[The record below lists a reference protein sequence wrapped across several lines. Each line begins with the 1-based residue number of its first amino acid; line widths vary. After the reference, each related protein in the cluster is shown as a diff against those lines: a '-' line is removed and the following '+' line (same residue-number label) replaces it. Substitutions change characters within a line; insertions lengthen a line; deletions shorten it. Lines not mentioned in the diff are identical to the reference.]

1 MKKLIYIIVAI
12 VVALLVGREFAPAKY
27 DSTFDVES
35 FSELPV
41 QVGGRIKPIDSV
53 ARNTLLILANRQKV
67 ITPEGEKLSPIEWF
81 MDLTMRPEV
90 ADTYR
95 VFKIEFPDD
104 LGLIGLKTEKNHE
117 DIGFFQSLLHLL
129 GFGEKQRH
137 YSFNDLQPYFDELH
151 TLYGEVN
158 PEPKKRSPYEKQ
170 IVDLNEGLM
179 LYHRVMHSLHP
190 IGGAER
196 LDSLVDEYQSYTSII
211 GPGMAELRKQ
221 QAGEAFDSNILN
233 SFIFFGDEYLK
244 LSQTAHLRVVP
255 PPAPVDP
262 MEDWKNIGL
271 ELLDV
276 MRGEGLSPYVTSYAA
291 LTMSYRL
298 DEPETFNTEVS
309 ELRQRFI
316 AVFPPKAELLNE
328 LKSSYEY
335 KQANLFKK
343 LYLRVKL
350 HSDSDRVHFERLF
363 NDTQPF
369 YVSMQLYVLVFLLV
383 CISWLCLPKELS
395 RCAFWVLL
403 VAFAIHTFGL
413 LSRMYIQER
422 YGVFVTNLYSSAVF
436 VGWGAVLLGAIIEK
450 FYKNGIGAAMASLV
464 GFCTLIVA
472 HHLAMSGD
480 TLEMMRAVLDSN
492 FWLAT
497 HVTVI
502 TFGYSAIF
510 LAGAL
515 ALIFGVLG
523 VFFKQ
528 FNKET
533 ARALS
538 GMVYGITCFGTLFSL
553 VGTILGGIWADQ
565 SWGRFW
571 GWDPK
576 ENGALMIVI
585 MGAIFLHARWGG
597 ICKERGLM
605 ALAITGN
612 IITAWSWFGTNLL
625 GVGLHSYGF
634 TDSGFM
640 WMMAFVLSQLVFIG
654 LVLLPWRFWRSEF
667 GQGNNRKA
675 RKRILATAN
684 ATESVSESPE

>member
-1 MKKLIYIIVAI
+1 MKKLIYIIAALFS
-12 VVALLVGREFAPAKY
+12 VVLHGSESDATRY
-27 DSTFDVES
+27 YTNFDVAS

-41 QVGGRIKPIDSV
+41 QVGGRIKPLDSV
-53 ARNTLLILANRQKV
+53 ARNTLLILSARQKAV
-67 ITPEGEKLSPIEWF
+67 TPEGDKLSPIEWF
-81 MDLTMRPEV
+81 MDLTMRPEL

-104 LGLIGLKTEKNHE
+104 LGFAGLAEQ
-117 DIGFFQSLLHLL
+117 G
-129 GFGEKQRH
+129 QRY
-137 YSFNDLQPYFDELH
+137 YSFNDLQPHFEELRK
-151 TLYGEVN
+151 LYAEVN
-158 PEPKKRSPYEKQ
+158 PEPKKRSAYERQ
-170 IVDLNEGLM
+170 IVDLNNGLM
-179 LYHRVMHSLHP
+179 LYHRMMHSLHP
-190 IGGAER
+190 IGGADR
-196 LDSLVDEYQSYTSII
+196 LNSLVDEYHTYTGIV
-211 GPGMAELRKQ
+211 GPGLAELRKQ
-221 QAGEAFDSNILN
+221 QAGGEYDADILN
-233 SFIFFGDEYLK
+233 RFIFFGDEYLK
-244 LSQTAHLRVVP
+244 LSKTAHLRVVP

-262 MEDWKNIGL
+262 LEDWKNVGL

-276 MRGEGLSPYVTSYAA
+276 MKGDALSPYVTSYAA

-298 DEPETFNTEVS
+298 NEAETFNQEVD

-316 AVFPPKAELLNE
+316 ADFP
-328 LKSSYEY
+328 
-335 KQANLFKK
+335 
-343 LYLRVKL
+343 
-350 HSDSDRVHFERLF
+350 SDISRIHFERLF
-363 NDTQPF
+363 NETQPF
-369 YVSMQLYVLVFLLV
+369 YLSMLLYIVVFLLV
-383 CISWLCLPKELS
+383 CFSWLFCPKGL
-395 RCAFWVLL
+395 RVAAFVTLL
-403 VAFAIHTFGL
+403 LAFAIHTAGL
-413 LSRMYIQER
+413 ISRMYIQER

-436 VGWGAVLLGAIIEK
+436 VGWGAVLLGILIEK
-450 FYKNGIGAAMASLV
+450 FYKNGIGAAKAALV

-502 TFGYSAIF
+502 TFGYSAMF

-515 ALIFGVLG
+515 AIAFALFGV
-523 VFFKQ
+523 FSKNFSKDTS
-528 FNKET
+528 K
-533 ARALS
+533 AIS
-538 GMVYGITCFGTLFSL
+538 GMVYGITCFACLFSL

-634 TDSGFM
+634 TDSGFI
-640 WMMAFVLSQLVFIG
+640 WMVAFVVSQLIFIA
-654 LVLLPWRFWRSEF
+654 LVLLPWRYWRSEF
-667 GQGNNRKA
+667 GQVNNRKA
-675 RKRILATAN
+675 RKRILMAMEEA
-684 ATESVSESPE
+684 S